1 MCIVDSSLF
10 AEKEPDMLTPFT
22 VLMPANIRFGRGQAE
37 SAAPWLAQQGG
48 PILLVHGASPQR
60 AAFLRQQLETLQ
72 LAVTTL
78 AISREPWLSDIEQGV
93 QLAREKG
100 IRAVVSLGGGA
111 VIDAGKAIAALVP
124 AAGPVIDYLEV
135 VGTGRQLEASP
146 LPFVAIPT
154 TAGTGAEAT
163 KNAVINVPEQQRK
176 VSLRDDRMLPDLAI
190 VDPALTDNAPRSITL
205 SSGLDALTQVIE
217 PWLCSRATPFTD
229 ALCQQAIPRGIRA
242 LKILME
248 QECPASRD
256 EMAWVSLCGGLALA
270 NAGLGVIHGLAGP
283 LGGLSR
289 ASHGALC
296 GSLLPFGL
304 ALNESQIND
313 PGLRQ
318 RVNDVRRWLADG
330 LDVPV
335 DRVWDSLREWSHRAG
350 LGTLRDLG
358 VARDA
363 LEPAALAASTSS
375 SMKANPV
382 SLNGETLVTKKL
394 VIASGGLSMPGL
406 GASPFGY
413 KVAEQFGL
421 KVLPTRA
428 GLVPFTLHKPLLEQ
442 LQVLSGVSV
451 PSTITAENGTLFR
464 ENLLFT
470 HRGLSGP
477 AVLQISSYWQPGEFV
492 TVNLLP
498 DCDLDDFLNEQRSAH
513 PNQSL
518 KNTLAMQLPKR
529 LVECLQQLG
538 QIPDVTLKQLNVR
551 DQQTLVETLTAW
563 RVQPNGTEGYR
574 TAEVTL
580 GGVDTN
586 ELSSRTMEAR
596 KAPGLYFIGEV
607 MDVTGWLGGYN
618 FQWAWSSAW
627 ACAQALVEG

>member
-1 MCIVDSSLF
+1 MERFDAIV
-10 AEKEPDMLTPFT
+10 
-22 VLMPANIRFGRGQAE
+22 I
-37 SAAPWLAQQGG
+37 
-48 PILLVHGASPQR
+48 GA
-60 AAFLRQQLETLQ
+60 
-72 LAVTTL
+72 
-78 AISREPWLSDIEQGV
+78 G
-93 QLAREKG
+93 
-100 IRAVVSLGGGA
+100 
-111 VIDAGKAIAALVP
+111 
-124 AAGPVIDYLEV
+124 AAGMFCAAQAGQLGCRVLLLDNGKKP
-135 VGTGRQLEASP
+135 GR
-146 LPFVAIPT
+146 
-154 TAGTGAEAT
+154 
-163 KNAVINVPEQQRK
+163 
-176 VSLRDDRMLPDLAI
+176 
-190 VDPALTDNAPRSITL
+190 
-205 SSGLDALTQVIE
+205 
-217 PWLCSRATPFTD
+217 
-229 ALCQQAIPRGIRA
+229 
-242 LKILME
+242 KILM
-248 QECPASRD
+248 S
-256 EMAWVSLCGGLALA
+256 GGGRC
-270 NAGLGVIHGLAGP
+270 NFTNMYV
-283 LGGLSR
+283 
-289 ASHGALC
+289 
-296 GSLLPFGL
+296 
-304 ALNESQIND
+304 
-313 PGLRQ
+313 
-318 RVNDVRRWLADG
+318 
-330 LDVPV
+330 
-335 DRVWDSLREWSHRAG
+335 
-350 LGTLRDLG
+350 
-358 VARDA
+358 
-363 LEPAALAASTSS
+363 EPAAYLSQNPHFCKSALARYTQWDFIELVGKYGIAWHEKTLGQLFCDDSAEQIVNLLLSECEKGGVQIRLRS
-375 SMKANPV
+375 EILSV
-382 SLNGETLVTKKL
+382 ERDEQGYRLQVNGEMLTAKKL

-413 KVAEQFGL
+413 RVAEQFGL

-498 DCDLDDFLNEQRSAH
+498 DCDLEAFLNEQRGAH

-551 DQQTLVETLTAW
+551 DQPALVETLTAW

-627 ACAQALVEG
+627 ACAQALAEA

>member
-1 MCIVDSSLF
+1 MERFDAIV
-10 AEKEPDMLTPFT
+10 
-22 VLMPANIRFGRGQAE
+22 V
-37 SAAPWLAQQGG
+37 
-48 PILLVHGASPQR
+48 GA
-60 AAFLRQQLETLQ
+60 
-72 LAVTTL
+72 
-78 AISREPWLSDIEQGV
+78 G
-93 QLAREKG
+93 
-100 IRAVVSLGGGA
+100 
-111 VIDAGKAIAALVP
+111 
-124 AAGPVIDYLEV
+124 AAGMFCAAQAGQLGCRV
-135 VGTGRQLEASP
+135 VLLDNGKKPGR
-146 LPFVAIPT
+146 
-154 TAGTGAEAT
+154 
-163 KNAVINVPEQQRK
+163 
-176 VSLRDDRMLPDLAI
+176 
-190 VDPALTDNAPRSITL
+190 
-205 SSGLDALTQVIE
+205 
-217 PWLCSRATPFTD
+217 
-229 ALCQQAIPRGIRA
+229 
-242 LKILME
+242 KILM
-248 QECPASRD
+248 S
-256 EMAWVSLCGGLALA
+256 GGGRC
-270 NAGLGVIHGLAGP
+270 NFTNMYV
-283 LGGLSR
+283 
-289 ASHGALC
+289 
-296 GSLLPFGL
+296 
-304 ALNESQIND
+304 
-313 PGLRQ
+313 
-318 RVNDVRRWLADG
+318 
-330 LDVPV
+330 
-335 DRVWDSLREWSHRAG
+335 
-350 LGTLRDLG
+350 
-358 VARDA
+358 
-363 LEPAALAASTSS
+363 EPAAYLSQNPHFCKSALARYTQWDFIELVGKYGIAWHEKTLGQLFCDDSAEQIVNLLLAECEKGGVQIRLRSEILS
-375 SMKANPV
+375 V
-382 SLNGETLVTKKL
+382 ERDEQGYRLQVNGETLATKKL

-413 KVAEQFGL
+413 KIAEQFGL

-498 DCDLDDFLNEQRSAH
+498 DCNLEDFLNEQRGAH

-551 DQQTLVETLTAW
+551 DQQALVETLTAW

-627 ACAQALVEG
+627 ACAQALVDA

>member
-1 MCIVDSSLF
+1 MERFDAIV
-10 AEKEPDMLTPFT
+10 
-22 VLMPANIRFGRGQAE
+22 V
-37 SAAPWLAQQGG
+37 
-48 PILLVHGASPQR
+48 GA
-60 AAFLRQQLETLQ
+60 
-72 LAVTTL
+72 
-78 AISREPWLSDIEQGV
+78 G
-93 QLAREKG
+93 
-100 IRAVVSLGGGA
+100 
-111 VIDAGKAIAALVP
+111 
-124 AAGPVIDYLEV
+124 AAGMFCAAQAGQLGCRVLLLDNGKKP
-135 VGTGRQLEASP
+135 GR
-146 LPFVAIPT
+146 
-154 TAGTGAEAT
+154 
-163 KNAVINVPEQQRK
+163 
-176 VSLRDDRMLPDLAI
+176 
-190 VDPALTDNAPRSITL
+190 
-205 SSGLDALTQVIE
+205 
-217 PWLCSRATPFTD
+217 
-229 ALCQQAIPRGIRA
+229 
-242 LKILME
+242 KILM
-248 QECPASRD
+248 S
-256 EMAWVSLCGGLALA
+256 GGGRC
-270 NAGLGVIHGLAGP
+270 NFTNMYV
-283 LGGLSR
+283 
-289 ASHGALC
+289 
-296 GSLLPFGL
+296 
-304 ALNESQIND
+304 
-313 PGLRQ
+313 
-318 RVNDVRRWLADG
+318 
-330 LDVPV
+330 
-335 DRVWDSLREWSHRAG
+335 
-350 LGTLRDLG
+350 
-358 VARDA
+358 
-363 LEPAALAASTSS
+363 EPAAYLSQNPHFCKSALARYTQWDFIELVGKYGIAWHEKTLGQLFCDNSAEQIVNLLLAECEKGGVQIRLRSEILS
-375 SMKANPV
+375 V
-382 SLNGETLVTKKL
+382 ERDEQGYRLQVNGETLVTKKL

-551 DQQTLVETLTAW
+551 DQQTQVETLTAW